1 MELIQHNK
9 EIIRVAISIIDINY
23 FVCLEALKYMF
34 FFNLQNIV
42 HIYIKCFSRRFVDS
56 FLRILGLEDEFLP
69 AEFPFAESPYTSD
82 RGQQKT
88 YNPLSCFDS
97 ATKDRLL

>member
-9 EIIRVAISIIDINY
+9 EIIRVVISIIDINY

-42 HIYIKCFSRRFVDS
+42 HIYIKCFSKRFVDS
-56 FLRILGLEDEFLP
+56 FYGDIGPEDEFSP
-69 AEFPFAESPYTSD
+69 AEFPHAEFPHAEFLHALAGGMTTKNPVY
-82 RGQQKT
+82 RIKKT
-88 YNPLSCFDS
+88 G
-97 ATKDRLL
+97 